1 MLYIHKLS
9 DLNIK
14 SAEIECVP
22 IVRDIKLSGF
32 PVSQQKLTELF
43 TKTTVSAADIELIE
57 RALRLL
63 GPVLLALRQLLSK
76 ANPVHEPVNL
86 NRALQSLNALEAPLL
101 KNLEYARNIF
111 DFQQQFMGCTEVLV
125 NSISRL
131 KTNEEKQAANAEIS
145 SCFEKVLRNSG
156 FSFSHQDLI
165 FEAHTGVVRDLAE
178 SLSKGYLFHVTL
190 EEELKKLTFADIK
203 KRISAGDL
211 AEADSLEADV
221 RQIKEGVDAAYRLNM
236 HMVEWAIIFLACV
249 KAATSK

>member
-9 DLNIK
+9 DLNVK

-22 IVRDIKLSGF
+22 IVRSIKLSGF
-32 PVSQQKLTELF
+32 PISQQKLMELF
-43 TKTTVSAADIELIE
+43 SETSVSPGEIELIE

-63 GPVLLALRQLLSK
+63 GPALLALRQLLSK
-76 ANPVHEPVNL
+76 SDPVHEPVNL
-86 NRALQSLNALEAPLL
+86 NRTVQNLNALEAPLL
-101 KNLEYARNIF
+101 KNLEYARNIL
-111 DFQQQFMGCTEVLV
+111 DFQQQFMGRAGALL
-125 NSISRL
+125 NSISLLR
-131 KTNEEKQAANAEIS
+131 TNEEKQAANAEVS

-190 EEELKKLTFADIK
+190 EEELKKLVFADIK

-211 AEADSLEADV
+211 AEAEAIEADV

-236 HMVEWAIIFLACV
+236 HMVEWAVIFLSIIKV
-249 KAATSK
+249 ATSR